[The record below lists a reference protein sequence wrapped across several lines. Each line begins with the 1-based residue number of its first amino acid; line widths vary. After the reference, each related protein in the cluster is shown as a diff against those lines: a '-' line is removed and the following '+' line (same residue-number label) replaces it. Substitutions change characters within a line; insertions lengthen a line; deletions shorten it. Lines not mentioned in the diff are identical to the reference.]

1 MPKDTKQLEVNFED
15 IPQNLIS
22 SIIKSNDTRKS
33 FLSEFIIKMDVET
46 VGFYRL
52 VMKKG
57 SDNFR
62 ESSVR
67 DLLAN
72 VVQCGKDIIIYEQF
86 LSDELKEF
94 PGIRIMKDLERF
106 KSESEVIIA
115 NRLRGKHKVNYTPH
129 VDCGDNIIIINAEKV
144 KLTGNKRQNKIY
156 YWHTGYPGGIKSRT
170 AEKILDGNHPERV
183 IEKAVT
189 RMIPKG
195 PLGRKV
201 LKKLHI
207 YSVTTHPHEAQK
219 PVALDVAKLNEKNK
233 R

>member
-1 MPKDTKQLEVNFED
+1 MALQQYTYSAKP
-15 IPQNLIS
+15 
-22 SIIKSNDTRKS
+22 
-33 FLSEFIIKMDVET
+33 
-46 VGFYRL
+46 
-52 VMKKG
+52 
-57 SDNFR
+57 R
-62 ESSVR
+62 EIQH
-67 DLLAN
+67 DW
-72 VVQCGKDIIIYEQF
+72 IIIDAENLVLGR
-86 LSDELKEF
+86 LST
-94 PGIRIMKDLERF
+94 I
-106 KSESEVIIA
+106 VA
-115 NRLRGKHKVNYTPH
+115 TRLRGKHKVNYTPH

-170 AEKILDGNHPERV
+170 AEKMLDGNHPERV

-207 YSVTTHPHEAQK
+207 YSGKTHPHEAQK

>member
-1 MPKDTKQLEVNFED
+1 MKTKTL
-15 IPQNLIS
+15 
-22 SIIKSNDTRKS
+22 K
-33 FLSEFIIKMDVET
+33 LSEV
-46 VGFYRL
+46 
-52 VMKKG
+52 KKG
-57 SDNFR
+57 WWIADADSQVLGR
-62 ESSVR
+62 
-67 DLLAN
+67 LASKIA
-72 VVQCGKDIIIYEQF
+72 QI
-86 LSDELKEF
+86 LK
-94 PGIRIMKDLERF
+94 
-106 KSESEVIIA
+106 
-115 NRLRGKHKVNYTPH
+115 GKHKVNYTPH
-129 VDCGDNIIIINAEKV
+129 VDCGDNIIIINAEKI
-144 KLTGNKRQNKIY
+144 KLTGNKREKKIY

-207 YSVTTHPHEAQK
+207 YRGTTHPHEAQK

>member
-1 MPKDTKQLEVNFED
+1 MALQQYTYSAKP
-15 IPQNLIS
+15 
-22 SIIKSNDTRKS
+22 
-33 FLSEFIIKMDVET
+33 
-46 VGFYRL
+46 
-52 VMKKG
+52 
-57 SDNFR
+57 R
-62 ESSVR
+62 EIQH
-67 DLLAN
+67 DW
-72 VVQCGKDIIIYEQF
+72 IIIDAENLVLGR
-86 LSDELKEF
+86 LST
-94 PGIRIMKDLERF
+94 I
-106 KSESEVIIA
+106 VA
-115 NRLRGKHKVNYTPH
+115 TRLRGKHKVNYTPH

-144 KLTGNKRQNKIY
+144 KLTGNKRQKKIY

-170 AEKILDGNHPERV
+170 AEKMLDGNHPERV

-207 YSVTTHPHEAQK
+207 YSGKTHPHEAQK

>member
-1 MPKDTKQLEVNFED
+1 MALQQYTYSAKPKEIQHDW
-15 IPQNLIS
+15 
-22 SIIKSNDTRKS
+22 
-33 FLSEFIIKMDVET
+33 
-46 VGFYRL
+46 
-52 VMKKG
+52 
-57 SDNFR
+57 
-62 ESSVR
+62 
-67 DLLAN
+67 
-72 VVQCGKDIIIYEQF
+72 IIIDAENLVLGR
-86 LSDELKEF
+86 LST
-94 PGIRIMKDLERF
+94 I
-106 KSESEVIIA
+106 VA
-115 NRLRGKHKVNYTPH
+115 TRLRGKHKVNYTPH

-144 KLTGNKRQNKIY
+144 KLTGNKRQKKIY

-170 AEKILDGNHPERV
+170 AEKMLDGNHPERV

-207 YSVTTHPHEAQK
+207 YSGKTHPHEAQK

>member
-1 MPKDTKQLEVNFED
+1 MALQQYTYSAKPKEIQHDW
-15 IPQNLIS
+15 
-22 SIIKSNDTRKS
+22 
-33 FLSEFIIKMDVET
+33 
-46 VGFYRL
+46 
-52 VMKKG
+52 
-57 SDNFR
+57 
-62 ESSVR
+62 
-67 DLLAN
+67 
-72 VVQCGKDIIIYEQF
+72 IIIDAEDLVLGR
-86 LSDELKEF
+86 LST
-94 PGIRIMKDLERF
+94 I
-106 KSESEVIIA
+106 VA
-115 NRLRGKHKVNYTPH
+115 TRLRGKHKVNYTPH

-144 KLTGNKRQNKIY
+144 KLTGNKRQKKIY

-170 AEKILDGNHPERV
+170 AEKMLDGNHPERV

-207 YSVTTHPHEAQK
+207 YSGKTHPHEAQK